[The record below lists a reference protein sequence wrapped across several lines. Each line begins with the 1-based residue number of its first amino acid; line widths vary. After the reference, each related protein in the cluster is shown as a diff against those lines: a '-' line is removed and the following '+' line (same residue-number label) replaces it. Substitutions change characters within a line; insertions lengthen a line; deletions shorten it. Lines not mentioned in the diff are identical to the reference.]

1 MEGFASQ
8 EVAFAFHFV
17 KLDDNAPALRRERT
31 FFSHFSKRYTQIKY
45 INVAD
50 ERKFEIDTLQILV
63 TFVLKIVYRI
73 DNSHRFCGV
82 CILYLY
88 IVHVKYKFT
97 L

>member
-1 MEGFASQ
+1 ME
-8 EVAFAFHFV
+8 
-17 KLDDNAPALRRERT
+17 
-31 FFSHFSKRYTQIKY
+31 Y

-63 TFVLKIVYRI
+63 TFVLKIIYCI
-73 DNSHRFCGV
+73 DNSHRFCDV

>member
-1 MEGFASQ
+1 ME
-8 EVAFAFHFV
+8 
-17 KLDDNAPALRRERT
+17 
-31 FFSHFSKRYTQIKY
+31 Y

-50 ERKFEIDTLQILV
+50 ERKFEIDTLRILV
-63 TFVLKIVYRI
+63 TFVLKIIYRI